1 MEHLNPGSE
10 LKTPIRFREIR
21 FFFYDF
27 RLSFSFGRALQ
38 ASCLK
43 AWAGKDV
50 AAGQEELLKRAET
63 NGLAALGQYL
73 GGAAGAAG
81 AQSNFVQKHTY

>member
-1 MEHLNPGSE
+1 ME
-10 LKTPIRFREIR
+10 TRFRLYEIQVN
-21 FFFYDF
+21 DF

-63 NGLAALGQYL
+63 NGLAALGQYQ
-73 GGAAGAAG
+73 GGVAGAAG

>member
-10 LKTPIRFREIR
+10 LETRFRLYEIQVN
-21 FFFYDF
+21 DF

-63 NGLAALGQYL
+63 NGLAALGQYQ
-73 GGAAGAAG
+73 GGVAGAAG